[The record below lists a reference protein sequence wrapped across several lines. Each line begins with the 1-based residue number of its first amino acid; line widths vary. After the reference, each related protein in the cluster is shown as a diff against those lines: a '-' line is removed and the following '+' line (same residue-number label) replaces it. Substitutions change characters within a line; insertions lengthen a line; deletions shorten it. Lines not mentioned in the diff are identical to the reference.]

1 MSALQATASVW
12 DEPAAT
18 ARSSNRFLYKRH
30 EPETTVLYGI
40 VRHHLEPF
48 LAHARESYQRPLP
61 NYVVRELRNYLRC
74 GILANGFSRVQCP
87 QCHHEF
93 LVAHSCKGRG
103 LCPSCSSRRMTA
115 TAAHITTKV
124 LPDVPVRQWVLSVP
138 WEIRGLLA
146 AKATVLSS
154 VLRVFLSAIAGWY
167 KRQAG
172 EAGIVDP
179 QPGAIAFVQ
188 RFGGALNLHVH
199 YHVVCVDGVFA
210 KTDAG
215 AVLFRAARP
224 PSQLDIGMVAAEV
237 GRRVKNMLRR
247 QGLIVD
253 EPGEGRADEAATSA
267 IDACMQTALASGS
280 FERIEDGTEQPPI
293 SIDEARFDHR
303 RKSPWSAEADGFSVH
318 AGVWIAA
325 SDAAGREKLLRY
337 CARPTLSLE
346 RLGVLPDGRVTYR
359 VKYPRKGGRTHLV
372 MDPMTFMARVA
383 ALIPP
388 PRHALVRYSGVLAP
402 ASKWR
407 LLVVPAAGGG
417 SGCDHVQPQGEAGN
431 RETTPAP
438 PTRKLTEPPAPENN
452 APRAT
457 ASVEPASAPMPAAP
471 YPLVHVDGGDPKVVE
486 TADPRPGRFRG
497 RRSTPYIDWA
507 TLMRRSMGIDVL
519 ECPKCQGRMRPIA
532 DITEREVVEKILR
545 HLNLP
550 LAPELLSDG
559 ATAAYDITG
568 APLLEDGWRPGHA
581 TGGRGPPAE
590 WDGVDAPAPDG

>member
-1 MSALQATASVW
+1 
-12 DEPAAT
+12 
-18 ARSSNRFLYKRH
+18 
-30 EPETTVLYGI
+30 
-40 VRHHLEPF
+40 
-48 LAHARESYQRPLP
+48 
-61 NYVVRELRNYLRC
+61 
-74 GILANGFSRVQCP
+74 
-87 QCHHEF
+87 
-93 LVAHSCKGRG
+93 
-103 LCPSCSSRRMTA
+103 MTA

-138 WEIRGLLA
+138 WQIRGLLA

-303 RKSPWSAEADGFSVH
+303 RSSPPGLRPRMDRIPALSAG
-318 AGVWIAA
+318 
-325 SDAAGREKLLRY
+325 
-337 CARPTLSLE
+337 
-346 RLGVLPDGRVTYR
+346 
-359 VKYPRKGGRTHLV
+359 
-372 MDPMTFMARVA
+372 
-383 ALIPP
+383 
-388 PRHALVRYSGVLAP
+388 
-402 ASKWR
+402 
-407 LLVVPAAGGG
+407 
-417 SGCDHVQPQGEAGN
+417 
-431 RETTPAP
+431 
-438 PTRKLTEPPAPENN
+438 
-452 APRAT
+452 
-457 ASVEPASAPMPAAP
+457 
-471 YPLVHVDGGDPKVVE
+471 
-486 TADPRPGRFRG
+486 
-497 RRSTPYIDWA
+497 
-507 TLMRRSMGIDVL
+507 
-519 ECPKCQGRMRPIA
+519 
-532 DITEREVVEKILR
+532 
-545 HLNLP
+545 
-550 LAPELLSDG
+550 
-559 ATAAYDITG
+559 
-568 APLLEDGWRPGHA
+568 
-581 TGGRGPPAE
+581 
-590 WDGVDAPAPDG
+590 